1 VHFLNTVTDAISGSW
16 WAYPLIFV
24 ISLGDAVLPILPSET
39 AVVTGGVLSGGK
51 GLSLPLVMV
60 SGAVGAFLGDS
71 LSYAVGHW
79 AGPWARKRLFGGKR
93 GARTLE
99 WAQKQL
105 EERGGEIIVVARFI
119 PGGRTA
125 TTFVAGTSGYPY
137 RKFAGAASIGAV
149 VWAVYNALIGRIGGA
164 AFEDNT
170 TLALLVA
177 FASAV
182 TGMLIIEGVRH
193 WLRKRSKAR
202 QAETEDPMETDLGA
216 PAPVAS
222 SEAQR

>member
-1 VHFLNTVTDAISGSW
+1 MHFLNALTDAISGSW

-24 ISLGDAVLPILPSET
+24 ISLGDAILPILPSET
-39 AVVTGGVLSGGK
+39 AVVTGGVLSAS

-79 AGPWARKRLFGGKR
+79 AGPWARQRLFGGKR
-93 GARTLE
+93 GRKTLD

-137 RKFAGAASIGAV
+137 RKFAPAAATGAV
-149 VWAVYNALIGRIGGA
+149 IWAVYNALLGRIGGA

-170 TLALLVA
+170 GLALLVA
-177 FASAV
+177 FGCAAG
-182 TGMLIIEGVRH
+182 GMLIIEGVRH
-193 WLRKRSKAR
+193 LLRRRSETRKA
-202 QAETEDPMETDLGA
+202 TGA
-216 PAPVAS
+216 DQVS
-222 SEAQR
+222 SRRVGVTRSGE